1 MEFIGWVLVRLLYV
15 DVNINKYN
23 PLRASSYI
31 PLPPQIAKKKAVVN
45 VQNDDNYCFGWAVVA
60 AICEPHGKRNRTTSY
75 VHPNQCLQFRDIEMP
90 VKLSDIA
97 KFETYNPQISVNVYG
112 LELVFSNKKYQY
124 EIVGPLHYTGNKRIG
139 HINLLLITND
149 EGNSHYC
156 WIRDFSRL
164 VSQQVTCRNGVKS
177 FCDGCL
183 NYFKSEQHLLKH
195 LRHDCNYVYTKLPST
210 DLVTDK
216 MGRLAPE
223 NILRFQNF
231 QRQLQVPF
239 VVYADFE
246 TLLKPIDTCQPDPQN
261 SFTIS
266 TCEHQPY
273 SFAYFIKCSYDDNLS
288 KFELYRGEDVVDVF
302 MKRLESDVKR
312 LYTNH
317 LKNEIPMKPL
327 ESHEIQNYKNACT
340 CHICEKSFGEN
351 DIKVHDHCHLT
362 GKYRGAAHSVC
373 NLNFKIQNFFP
384 IFFHNLNYDSHLFI
398 KQLANRQE
406 QIDVIPQTKEKYVS
420 FSKHILVDEIPDS
433 SNDNPRKIYISMRF
447 LDSFRFMQFSLSKLA
462 ETLTADQCVQVRKSF
477 GDGTKFDLMRRKGVF
492 PYSYVNSFS
501 TLDQTF
507 LPTMEEFYDTVRGEG
522 IVQTDYDRAVKVW
535 KTFNCKTLG
544 EYSDIYLK
552 SDVLILT
559 DIFENYRTVCLK
571 HYKLDPAHYY
581 TVPGLSWDA
590 MLKYTTVELE
600 LLTDLDMLH
609 FFKKGIR
616 GGVST
621 CISRKSIANNPFVE
635 NYDAN
640 KPTSFIMYLDATNL
654 YGWAMRQYLP
664 KSNFTWMTADEISTL
679 DVLGIPDT
687 SDTGYVLEVDLGY
700 PQYLQND
707 HNDLPYCPELLIPPN
722 SKFKNSKLIPNLN
735 DKHKYIIHYRNLKQ
749 CLDAGLT
756 LRKIYRALKFI
767 QAPWLQPYIDL
778 NTKLRNQSANAFEKD
793 CFKLKTNSVFGKTME
808 NVDKR
813 IDMKLVSHW
822 EKVGKRRGAE
832 ILTSKPNFKD
842 RVIFCDTLV
851 AIQFNRTS
859 ILYDK
864 PMYVG
869 FSILD
874 ISKTVMYDFFYNFLK
889 QQYHNNV
896 SLLYTDTDSLIL
908 EIFTENF
915 YTDMKKHLNRFD
927 TSNYCEDWRHEM
939 PVTESVV
946 GKMKDEFAGIPISSF
961 YGTAAKSYCVS
972 VADKEIIKA
981 KGISKSATEQY
992 LTASTYKAIAEGT
1005 SGSVLC
1011 QMYSFRSH
1019 LHTMYTELRNKIA
1032 LSCFDDKR
1040 YVIPRSTKTLAW
1052 GHDEIESR
1060 NLDEL
1065 LELVKEIDNQN

>member
-1 MEFIGWVLVRLLYV
+1 MRLLYI
-15 DVNINKYN
+15 DVNVNRYN

-31 PLPPQIAKKKAVVN
+31 PLPPQIARKKAVIN
-45 VQNDDNYCFGWAVVA
+45 VLNEDEYCFGWAVVS
-60 AICEPHGKRNRTTSY
+60 AISEPRGKRNRTTSY
-75 VHPNQCLQFRDIEMP
+75 VHPSKCLQLKDIEMP
-90 VKLSDIA
+90 VKLSDIS
-97 KFETYNPQISVNVYG
+97 KFESYNPQISVNVYG
-112 LELVFSNKKYQY
+112 LEFVFSRTEGKHKY
-124 EIVGPLHYTGNKRIG
+124 EVVGPLYYTRNKRVG
-139 HINLLLITND
+139 HVNLLLITND
-149 EGNSHYC
+149 DGNSHYC
-156 WIRDFSRL
+156 WIKDFSRL
-164 VSQQVTCRNGVKS
+164 VSQQVTRRNGAKL

-183 NYFKSEQHLLKH
+183 NYFNSEQHLMKH
-195 LRHDCNYVYTKLPST
+195 CRQDCNHVYTKLPST

-216 MGRLAPE
+216 MGRLVPG

-231 QRQLQVPF
+231 HRQLQVPF

-246 TLLKPIDTCQPDPQN
+246 TLLKPIQTCQPDPQN
-261 SFTIS
+261 AFTIS

-273 SFAYFIKCSYDDNLS
+273 SFAYFIKCSYDDRLS
-288 KFELYRGEDVVDVF
+288 KFELYRGENVVDVF
-302 MKRLESDVKR
+302 MERLESDVKR
-312 LYTNH
+312 LYINH
-317 LKNEIPMKPL
+317 LKNEKPMKSLKPN
-327 ESHEIQNYKNACT
+327 EIQNYENSLS
-340 CHICEKSFGEN
+340 CHICGKPFGE
-351 DIKVHDHCHLT
+351 DDVKVHDHCHLT
-362 GKYRGAAHSVC
+362 GEYRGAAHSVC
-373 NLNFKIQNFFP
+373 NLNFKIQNFIP

-398 KQLANRQE
+398 KQLATHQE
-406 QIDVIPQTKEKYVS
+406 QIDVIPQNKEKYIS
-420 FSKHILVDEIPDS
+420 FSKHLLVDEIPDPP
-433 SNDNPRKIYISMRF
+433 NEYPKKIFINLRF
-447 LDSFRFMQFSLSKLA
+447 LDSFRFMHFSLAKLA
-462 ETLTADQCVQVRKSF
+462 ETLSADQCVEVRKGF
-477 GDGTKFDLMRRKGVF
+477 GSGTKFELMCKKGVF

-501 TLDQTF
+501 KLDQTT
-507 LPTMEEFYDTVRGEG
+507 LPTIDEFYDNIREES
-522 IVQTDYDRAVKVW
+522 IVQTEYDRAVQVW
-535 KTFNCKTLG
+535 QTFNCRTLG
-544 EYSDIYLK
+544 EYSDVYLK

-559 DIFENYRTVCLK
+559 DIFENYRAVCLK

-590 MLKYTTVELE
+590 MLKYTAVELE

-609 FFKKGIR
+609 FFRKGIR

-621 CISRKSIANNPFVE
+621 CINRKAIANNPFVE

-654 YGWAMRQYLP
+654 YGWAMKQYLP
-664 KSNFTWMTADEISTL
+664 QSNFTWMTADEISKL

-687 SDTGYVLEVDLGY
+687 SDTGYVLEVDLEY
-700 PQYLQND
+700 PPHLQND

-722 SKFKNSKLIPNLN
+722 SKFRNSKLIPNFYN
-735 DKHKYIIHYRNLKQ
+735 KNKYIIHYRNLKQ
-749 CLDAGLT
+749 CLEAGLT
-756 LRKIYRALKFI
+756 LHKIYRSLKFK

-813 IDMKLVSHW
+813 IDMKLVTHW
-822 EKVGKRRGAE
+822 EKIGKRRGAE
-832 ILTSKPNFKD
+832 ILMSKPNFKD
-842 RVIFCDTLV
+842 RVIFCETLV

-859 ILYDK
+859 VLYDK

-874 ISKTVMYDFFYNFLK
+874 ISKTVIYDFFYNFLK
-889 QQYHNNV
+889 QQYHNKV
-896 SLLYTDTDSLIL
+896 SLLYSDTDSLIL
-908 EIFTENF
+908 EIFTDNF

-927 TSNYCEDWRHEM
+927 TSNYSKDRRYGM

-946 GKMKDEFAGIPISSF
+946 GKMKDEFAGIPVSSF

-972 VADKEIIKA
+972 VADEEIMKA
-981 KGISKSATEQY
+981 KGVSKTATEKY
-992 LTASTYKAIAEGT
+992 LTASTYKAIAEGR
-1005 SGSVLC
+1005 SGSVLV

-1040 YVIPRSTKTLAW
+1040 YVIPGSTKTLAW
-1052 GHDEIESR
+1052 GHDDIQSH

-1065 LELVKEIDNQN
+1065 VTLLEEANNQI